1 MFKIIF
7 FKIDVFMLDLG
18 TIHKVCAIKFDTF
31 GPPPPSV
38 VCFLYWGNDYFDKIV

>member
-1 MFKIIF
+1 
-7 FKIDVFMLDLG
+7 MLDLG

-38 VCFLYWGNDYFDKIV
+38 VCFLYREMIILIKLYKTSPDRRIL